1 MARQVRPNNS
11 CKPKPLRDGLIQA
24 LGRQVIRLVGPG
36 GAGKTTAGVALARRL
51 DIPFV
56 DLDRQ
61 FAGRYGNISHF
72 LETHGYQAYA
82 AGNIQVYLDT
92 LASCPEE
99 AVFALSSGF
108 MTYGNDAHPAYL
120 DIIQDIA
127 GSRSTVV
134 LLPAFEL
141 ELCVAETVRRQLQ
154 RPFCRPVEREEQVIR
169 SRFGV
174 YWRMPV
180 MKCET
185 MRPVDVI
192 VDDLVKYLLP
202 DIRLQPSA
210 AGAMM
215 SRHG

>member
-1 MARQVRPNNS
+1 M
-11 CKPKPLRDGLIQA
+11 
-24 LGRQVIRLVGPG
+24 IRLIGPG

-56 DLDRQ
+56 DLDQQ
-61 FAGRYGNISHF
+61 FANRNGNISQF
-72 LETHGYQAYA
+72 LGTHGYQAYA
-82 AGNIQVYLDT
+82 SRNIQVYLDT

-108 MTYGNDAHPAYL
+108 MTYGIEAYPAYPG
-120 DIIQDIA
+120 IIQGIA

-134 LLPAFEL
+134 LLPAFDFEM
-141 ELCVAETVRRQLQ
+141 CVAETVRRQLQ
-154 RPFCRPVEREEQVIR
+154 RPFCRPAEREEQVIR

-185 MRPVDVI
+185 MKPVDVI

-202 DIRLQPSA
+202 NIRLQPSA

-215 SRHG
+215 SRRSRNVG